1 MLSQF
6 FCLGNLRGEV
16 EASDLSA
23 PACDQELTDQ
33 GLSIL
38 NDFMQLFAK
47 QEEKII
53 DLQEAVH
60 EISEE
65 LRQKNALL
73 RECRLL
79 PLSDPACR
87 EEDDGGEAEAET
99 ESG

>member
-6 FCLGNLRGEV
+6 FCLGNLESRVEV

-33 GLSIL
+33 GLRIL

-47 QEEKII
+47 QEENII

-65 LRQKNALL
+65 LRQRNALL
-73 RECRLL
+73 QECRLL
-79 PLSDPACR
+79 PLHLVFL
-87 EEDDGGEAEAET
+87 
-99 ESG
+99 